1 MQAKEIS
8 PDQYVNSLP
17 EERKEAIEYLD
28 KLISKHAVVE
38 IKQKHHSRSLNQNS
52 YLHLLLGYTRLYD

>member
-1 MQAKEIS
+1 MKYNLQ
-8 PDQYVNSLP
+8 NS